1 MKTDSELQT
10 DVQDEL
16 KWWPGVNES
25 QIGVTAKDGIIAL
38 TGRVEHYAEKIAA
51 EDAAKCVYGV
61 KGLANEI
68 EVELPAL
75 HERDDQDIVKAA
87 LNALK
92 WDYSVPSDKL
102 TVIVKN
108 GWLTLEGTVDWQY
121 QKDAANRCVQ
131 NLMGV
136 AMVSNHIK
144 LKPATKWIDVKSKIE
159 DAFRRNSDIEARRI
173 TVTSKNGAVTLK
185 GSVASWAEKNTAVWA
200 AWSAPGVISVADELA
215 VVP

>member
-144 LKPATKWIDVKSKIE
+144 LKPVTKWIDVKSKIE

>member
-173 TVTSKNGAVTLK
+173 TVTTKNGAVTLK